1 MSTITKEQQAAI
13 AAFIADRHIPSG
25 LGTAENACSI
35 ACINLALSGRLTDD
49 IPECM
54 SEVVGNWIIRIQ
66 DLMPNAMRNSP
77 EWRALLP
84 HAAGTGRSKEIERL
98 AILKEWLFVTVLP
111 TLQGVADSNGF
122 GKEWSEMCSD
132 KTTIAADAADAAARA
147 VARAARAVARAAADA
162 ADAAARA
169 AARAADAATYA
180 TDAADAAARAAANVA
195 NVARAAANV
204 ARAAANV
211 ANVATYATDVAYAA
225 NVATY
230 AANAANV
237 AWQSFDVC
245 GVLQK
250 LIEVT
255 E

>member
-147 VARAARAVARAAADA
+147 
-162 ADAAARA
+162 

-180 TDAADAAARAAANVA
+180 TDAATRAAANVA